1 MKKISFIATASM
13 LMVVGCSQDILIDS
27 PQPGNANSNAIEF
40 GLSMTD
46 AATKASKETGNSFV
60 FGDAFSVDAFQYLGQ
75 DILPTFTDQTVTYD
89 GSNWKYT
96 PIKYWDEKS
105 TYDFYAIYP
114 SSVNHAFS
122 AADRL
127 YTVTDFTVAN
137 DPADQV
143 DVMIAQQKTGVS
155 PFNTVDYNFNHI
167 LSNVNFYM
175 KAAKDL
181 NMYKINSIEIVSFD
195 IDGLKSKGSFT
206 QTGWDANNVVVG
218 SWDVDETSV
227 YDFPE
232 AKGQTTT
239 TSLVTLSSDM
249 LMMPQVIDEDATV
262 NVTYKLNYADGSSM
276 AFTRSAKFANV
287 AGKKNKTE
295 DVTIAK
301 WESKNRYNYYLLVDP
316 SKNEE
321 GGNTGKPNGTITT
334 DHNDTE
340 HPATVDIITLPDT
353 DGDGY
358 PEYWVDEDRD
368 GTPDYPLVWADPDG
382 DGTENLYP
390 DRDQNGQPDGTDTD
404 GDGTPDDL
412 WVDRDGD
419 GECETEISRTP
430 VIDNPDV
437 DDPEDEE
444 VPYIDYNGG
453 VNEYKHAEA
462 YKILGPDNKGE
473 YWLDVDGNGTQD
485 ILIVWKDI
493 DDDGKLEGIADRDG
507 DCLPTENDN
516 YDGDDVDYN
525 GKGYQGG
532 PQKFDVILVYDKT
545 TDTWNELEKI
555 VTPSGDEDIDVPEP
569 PTQKK
574 PNGSISGDHNDATHP
589 NEVVIMT
596 KDTDGDGEPDE
607 YWVDEDLD
615 GTPDYPLV
623 WKDPDPTDD
632 DPTEY
637 LYPDHDNDGTPD
649 FWDDEPGKDPEG
661 NDWTGDTDGDGT
673 PDNAWVDYSKPLD
686 GEAETELSRRPTL
699 PDPPVIP
706 DNQVAIEFS
715 ATVEEWIDDYDANVD
730 IKQQ

>member
-13 LMVVGCSQDILIDS
+13 LMVVGCSQDILIDNLES
-27 PQPGNANSNAIEF
+27 DSTNSREIEF

-60 FGDAFSVDAFQYLGQ
+60 LGDAFSVDAIQYSSLGT
-75 DILPTFTDQTVTYD
+75 LPLFTAQTVSYD
-89 GSNWKYT
+89 GKNWKYS
-96 PIKYWDEKS
+96 PVKYWDEKS

-114 SSVNHAFS
+114 ADVNHTFS
-122 AADRL
+122 AVDRL

-137 DPADQV
+137 DPKDQV
-143 DVMIAQQKTGVS
+143 DVMIAQQKSDVE

-175 KAAKDL
+175 KAANEL
-181 NMYKINSIEIVSFD
+181 NMYKIKSIEIMSFD
-195 IDGLKSKGSFT
+195 IQGLKSKGSFT
-206 QTGWDANNVVVG
+206 QTGWDVNNVVVG
-218 SWDVDETSV
+218 SWTVDDASV

-249 LMMPQVIDEDATV
+249 LMMPQDIDDDAV
-262 NVTYKLNYADGSSM
+262 VDVTYRLNYLDGSS
-276 AFTRSAKFANV
+276 ASFTRSAKFANV
-287 AGKKNKTE
+287 VGKKNKTE

-301 WESKNRYNYYLLVDP
+301 WESKNRYNYFLLVDP

-334 DHNDTE
+334 DHNDSE
-340 HPATVDIITLPDT
+340 HPAQVDIITKDT
-353 DGDGY
+353 DGDGKID
-358 PEYWVDEDRD
+358 EYWVDEDRD
-368 GTPDYPLVWADPDG
+368 GEPDYKLVWADPDPT
-382 DGTENLYP
+382 DDDKTEYLYP
-390 DRDQNGQPDGTDTD
+390 DKDDDGLPDGTDTD
-404 GDGTPDDL
+404 GDGTPDNL
-412 WVDRDGD
+412 WIDKDGD

-430 VIDNPDV
+430 EVVNPPI
-437 DDPEDEE
+437 DDPEDEPL
-444 VPYIDYNGG
+444 PYIDYNGG

-462 YKILGPDNKGE
+462 FGILGPDNQGE

-493 DDDGKLEGIADRDG
+493 DGDGKLEGIADRDE

-516 YDGDDVDYN
+516 YDGDHKDYLGN
-525 GKGYQGG
+525 ENE
-532 PQKFDVILVYDKT
+532 FDAILVYDKT
-545 TDTWNELEKI
+545 TDTWKELEKD
-555 VTPSGDEDIDVPEP
+555 PEGGDIDVPEP

-574 PNGSISGDHNDATHP
+574 PNGSITGDHNDATHP

-596 KDTDGDGEPDE
+596 KDTDGDGKPDE

-637 LYPDHDNDGTPD
+637 LYPDHDGNGIPD
-649 FWDDEPGKDPEG
+649 FWDADDPH
-661 NDWTGDTDGDGT
+661 TGDTDGDGT
-673 PDNAWVDYSKPLD
+673 PDNAWVDMSDPLD
-686 GEAETELSRRPTL
+686 GESETELSRKPEM
-699 PDPPVIP
+699 PEPPVIP
-706 DNQVAIEFS
+706 DNKVAIEFS
-715 ATVEEWIDDYDANVD
+715 ATVEEWIDEYDANVE